1 MTDSSDQII
10 DDVHNVFVFA
20 KFMLAKIGE
29 STRIPSIREFPSKHV
44 LDSLTINPHLMD
56 DKMFISI
63 SDALFP
69 LTNC

>member
-10 DDVHNVFVFA
+10 DDVHNVFIFA

-29 STRIPSIREFPSKHV
+29 STRIPSKHV
-44 LDSLTINPHLMD
+44 LDSLTINLSLMD
-56 DKMFISI
+56 DKMFISVT
-63 SDALFP
+63 DALFP